1 MDQNANTTHS
11 WHDINRYKYFGCRT
25 RLGAHLPIIIKLLD
39 KSTNER
45 PPNGCSTIRITSI
58 PMIAGLVTI
67 RQDGIIEGC
76 NDVFVKYMF
85 GYSQEELVTGQKSI
99 GDLMPQFPG
108 VLQSLRRDDLLQH
121 GVIINNIICRKL
133 VADLTTT
140 PPPTALQGG
149 KRLTQ
154 TPNGQPLPV
163 LIAVHR
169 DGTEFEIQLQLKLAE
184 ESDDGIC
191 ALWITFDRDS
201 TLSRVG
207 HKMGGPALE
216 LKQHNGLGL
225 PTAKRDERIIEEEDD
240 DDDDDRPVSSL
251 ASSVRD
257 NDCQNDQGSI
267 NTNRTLEYTKE
278 TQPRQYQPQHPTE
291 KTEPMII
298 PLKTAAGYTSS
309 PTTPSTHDSP
319 GMSGSLSVSRPP
331 CDTGSPRVTSF
342 SRPTFSTYT
351 QRHQEDQPSPT
362 SPSSPYSPTVFSGN
376 RPRAFSTASV
386 TMPEYSAQT
395 HSLCIDDFEILDE
408 IGQGAY
414 GLVKLAVQKK
424 DVSQVK
430 KKKRAGKSTC
440 MQKKE
445 EKAV

>member
-1 MDQNANTTHS
+1 
-11 WHDINRYKYFGCRT
+11 
-25 RLGAHLPIIIKLLD
+25 
-39 KSTNER
+39 
-45 PPNGCSTIRITSI
+45 
-58 PMIAGLVTI
+58 MIAGLVTI
-67 RQDGIIEGC
+67 RQDGVIEGC

-133 VADLTTT
+133 VADLTTPSTT
-140 PPPTALQGG
+140 PAPAAPQGG

-225 PTAKRDERIIEEEDD
+225 PTAKRDERIIDEEDEQEDD
-240 DDDDDRPVSSL
+240 DDDDNRPTSL
-251 ASSVRD
+251 ASSVSVSD
-257 NDCQNDQGSI
+257 NDCQNDPSSI
-267 NTNRTLEYTKE
+267 HTNRTLEYTKE
-278 TQPRQYQPQHPTE
+278 TQPRQYQPHTE

-298 PLKTAAGYTSS
+298 PLKTAGYSS
-309 PTTPSTHDSP
+309 SPSTHDSP
-319 GMSGSLSVSRPP
+319 GMGGSLSVSRPP

-351 QRHQEDQPSPT
+351 QQEDQPSPT
-362 SPSSPYSPTVFSGN
+362 SPSTPYSPTAFGGN

-424 DVSQVK
+424 DMSQVNQ
-430 KKKRAGKSTC
+430 RGKSTC
-440 MQKKE
+440 MQKK
-445 EKAV
+445 KKKKR